1 MKDSE
6 AHEGEGRVPITLGE
20 SRVGP
25 IDGDLGLSPS
35 LQVELPKDCELE
47 DEELPTKRGGKSTET
62 SEEPAL
68 SSRSLDSY
76 SGTANRF
83 GKPDIPFCFGGF
95 GQCLFLF

>member
-6 AHEGEGRVPITLGE
+6 AQEGEGRAPITLGE
-20 SRVGP
+20 SRRGP
-25 IDGDLGLSPS
+25 VDGDLGLPPS

-68 SSRSLDSY
+68 SSRSLDSH
-76 SGTANRF
+76 SGTTNKF
-83 GKPDIPFCFGGF
+83 GEPDIPFCYGGF
-95 GQCLFLF
+95 GQRLLLF